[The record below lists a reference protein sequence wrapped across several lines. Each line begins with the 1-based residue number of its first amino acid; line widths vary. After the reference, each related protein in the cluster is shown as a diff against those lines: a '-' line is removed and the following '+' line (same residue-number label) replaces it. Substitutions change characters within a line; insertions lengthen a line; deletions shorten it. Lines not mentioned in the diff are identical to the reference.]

1 MNDDSMELYTP
12 NNFDNT
18 SPIDIERF
26 YPEKSEN
33 RLRNSP
39 EFARETSISERD

>member
-1 MNDDSMELYTP
+1 MNDSMELDTP
-12 NNFDNT
+12 IGIDNV
-18 SPIDIERF
+18 SPIDIERNF
-26 YPEKSEN
+26 PEKSEN